1 MLDKYSNEISDC
13 DILIRSFWLAQLP
26 QKNELGV
33 HVFNNNA
40 SSGAGGGSNDDRN
53 TKNKIKKYK
62 SQIERLK
69 EKIRNQNV
77 DIEEAL
83 KRLSVKNKRN

>member
-1 MLDKYSNEISDC
+1 MDLFHY
-13 DILIRSFWLAQLP
+13 IRH
-26 QKNELGV
+26 KKIVGV
-33 HVFNNNA
+33 PIV
-40 SSGAGGGSNDDRN
+40 
-53 TKNKIKKYK
+53 IKKRK

-83 KRLSVKNKRN
+83 KRLSVMNRN

>member
-33 HVFNNNA
+33 HVFNNNS
-40 SSGAGGGSNDDRN
+40 SSGVGGGSNDDRN

-83 KRLSVKNKRN
+83 KRLSV